1 MMFDDPTAIVKSP
14 FFILLDNIFLG
25 FYTFEM
31 FAKILGLRLFFAEE
45 AYLKDPWNMMDCVI
59 VASAYLGLFT
69 DSATDYGSGVPEVGD
84 EASSG
89 AFNLKGL
96 RAFRVLRPLKT
107 ISTIKGL
114 KLLVLALFSALPL
127 LRDTIIILMF
137 FFIIFAIAGT

>member
-1 MMFDDPTAIVKSP
+1 MMFDDPTANVRDP
-14 FFILLDNIFLG
+14 FFTLTDNIFLG

-31 FAKILGLRLFFAEE
+31 VAKILGLRLFFAEE
-45 AYLKDPWNMMDCVI
+45 AYLKDAWNMMDMVI

-69 DSATDYGSGVPEVGD
+69 DSSSDSSDGVLEVGD
-84 EASSG
+84 SSSSSS
-89 AFNLKGL
+89 FNLKGL